1 MTVRAYLRCS
11 TQDQMDSA
19 LGLEAQRHTIEQEAQ
34 RRGWTEIA
42 WYVDG
47 GRSGKDLNREEVIR
61 LLAEVRHDD
70 YVVVSRLD
78 RLSRSLVDFA
88 GLMETAKKQRWV
100 LIALD
105 LGVDMTTPTGRM
117 VAGIMANLA
126 EWERSLISARTTEAM
141 AAAKRRGVRMGHRSR
156 IPMQI
161 QDEVERLW
169 LTGLSMCEVARRMT
183 AQGVPTVE
191 NCPRWHAS
199 TVSTVLSSLA
209 NDRLAGL
216 IA

>member
-34 RRGWTEIA
+34 RRGWTEIF

-61 LLAEVRHDD
+61 LLAEVRGDD

-88 GLMETAKKQRWV
+88 GLMETAKKQRWI

-156 IPMQI
+156 IPMQV
-161 QDEVERLW
+161 QEQVEALYQS
-169 LTGLSMCEVARRMT
+169 GLSMCEIARRLT
-183 AQGVPTVE
+183 AQGLRTAEDCQV
-191 NCPRWHAS
+191 WHAS
-199 TVSTVLSSLA
+199 TISTILSSRA

-216 IA
+216 L